1 MEDLNR
7 ETEKDV
13 RDVTSTLDKD
23 VRQTMRETEERIEDD
38 MAKLESD
45 LNQRIQ
51 EALDNPLAN

>member
-1 MEDLNR
+1 
-7 ETEKDV
+7 
-13 RDVTSTLDKD
+13 
-23 VRQTMRETEERIEDD
+23 MRETEERIETD